1 MGWGGGERLK
11 LGGYG
16 GGNNVDLL
24 KTKSLT
30 LGFERLNSPSRLR
43 NALTCVLFTE
53 KVNFY
58 AHKRVIVKPT
68 ILKEGVLK

>member
-1 MGWGGGERLK
+1 MGGRGETK
-11 LGGYG
+11 TWWVWG

-43 NALTCVLFTE
+43 NALNCVLFTE

-68 ILKEGVLK
+68 ILKEGLLK

>member
-11 LGGYG
+11 LGGKG

-24 KTKSLT
+24 KTKSLI

-43 NALTCVLFTE
+43 KCLDL
-53 KVNFY
+53 
-58 AHKRVIVKPT
+58 RVVYR
-68 ILKEGVLK
+68 EGKFLCT

>member
-1 MGWGGGERLK
+1 MGGRGETK
-11 LGGYG
+11 TWWVWA

-68 ILKEGVLK
+68 ILKEGLLK

>member
-1 MGWGGGERLK
+1 MGGRGETK
-11 LGGYG
+11 TWWVGG

-43 NALTCVLFTE
+43 NALTCLSFTE

-68 ILKEGVLK
+68 ILKEGLLK

>member
-1 MGWGGGERLK
+1 MGGRGETK
-11 LGGYG
+11 TWWVGG
-16 GGNNVDLL
+16 GGNNVDRL

-43 NALTCVLFTE
+43 NALTCLLFTE

-68 ILKEGVLK
+68 ILKEGLLK